1 MHLSD
6 FDDRNR
12 ALGDRLL
19 LHIRH
24 VRVDVCGRGDIRMT
38 EPFLNLL
45 EGKALLEQERRD
57 RMPQIVKPD
66 ARQTGA
72 AADAPELAGNIVRAE
87 RRAVLTD
94 ADIIAL
100 VVGFAVFPA
109 VFLLAAAKIGQIPPQ
124 RVRQRQR
131 AVARAG
137 LL

>member
-1 MHLSD
+1 
-6 FDDRNR
+6 
-12 ALGDRLL
+12 
-19 LHIRH
+19 
-24 VRVDVCGRGDIRMT
+24 MT

-137 LL
+137 LDVIDIENPRKSIALHRSPAHSLRRRP

>member
-1 MHLSD
+1 MQLSD

-24 VRVDVCGRGDIRMT
+24 VRVNVCGRGDIRMT

-45 EGKALLEQERRD
+45 EGKALLKQERRD

-124 RVRQRQR
+124 RVR
-131 AVARAG
+131 
-137 LL
+137 

>member
-1 MHLSD
+1 MQLSD

-24 VRVDVCGRGDIRMT
+24 VRVNVCGRGDIRMT

-131 AVARAG
+131 AVARSG
-137 LL
+137 S

>member
-1 MHLSD
+1 
-6 FDDRNR
+6 
-12 ALGDRLL
+12 
-19 LHIRH
+19 
-24 VRVDVCGRGDIRMT
+24 MT

-72 AADAPELAGNIVRAE
+72 AADAPELAGNIVRAK
-87 RRAVLTD
+87 RCAVLTD

-131 AVARAG
+131 AVARSG
-137 LL
+137 S

>member
-1 MHLSD
+1 
-6 FDDRNR
+6 
-12 ALGDRLL
+12 
-19 LHIRH
+19 
-24 VRVDVCGRGDIRMT
+24 MT

-45 EGKALLEQERRD
+45 EGKALLKQERRD

-109 VFLLAAAKIGQIPPQ
+109 VFLRSDTAAASPIAAACGSSS
-124 RVRQRQR
+124 
-131 AVARAG
+131 G
-137 LL
+137 S